1 MSGRDNLTR
10 RRSWSLRGLARR
22 LIPIAKPKLTKKT
35 AVDDPLL
42 QVPPAR
48 RGNRACA
55 LRGSPR
61 VSGGN
66 LKEGGQLMNF
76 GRAVGKCPCAVFS
89 TQRAT
94 TRVAPTE
101 ARRHQPCRA
110 GLVPARFACCNHIA
124 KTPIIPHLP
133 DTGRRS
139 ATVVPQ
145 AMRRSMQGLPR
156 LIPGG
161 GRLIGIT
168 PPAPRTSP

>member
-1 MSGRDNLTR
+1 
-10 RRSWSLRGLARR
+10 
-22 LIPIAKPKLTKKT
+22 
-35 AVDDPLL
+35 
-42 QVPPAR
+42 
-48 RGNRACA
+48 
-55 LRGSPR
+55 
-61 VSGGN
+61 
-66 LKEGGQLMNF
+66 MNF

-156 LIPGG
+156 LISAFA
-161 GRLIGIT
+161 I
-168 PPAPRTSP
+168 